1 MQCTASC
8 GGGERSRVRECALD
22 TAETRAS
29 GDTRCG
35 PGADAETEVGRMVGM
50 MMMMVM
56 MMMARC
62 VTTPRARTGLPGP
75 PGPSAL

>member
-1 MQCTASC
+1 MLQCTASC

-35 PGADAETEVGRMVGM
+35 PGADAETEVGRMVM
-50 MMMMVM
+50 MMIN
-56 MMMARC
+56 
-62 VTTPRARTGLPGP
+62 
-75 PGPSAL
+75 